1 MKKAFVDQILL
12 GLFLFATLIVIGAT
26 VSDNMEARDKYYQLK
41 QITDNAVL
49 TLGKY
54 YINVDDNTIAAENV
68 YNSMLDQTKL
78 GNEVKNKIT
87 YAWDFINEPNSV
99 TATIANYEQP
109 TFWFK
114 LLDLASFNLNVE
126 SKANISVVDLD
137 TPTSSYSSG
146 IAPFAVNDQDFAI
159 GDSFNISYEL
169 TADLQYSHKDTFYPL
184 VTNCDCDCAFILS
197 NQFDF
202 SSLGYNTGSCNT
214 SSAGCST
221 HGESEFGDYSK
232 LIDDVYNSGQS
243 INFENGQTDTPM
255 CLLGTYLGNT
265 TSTWGTQINHLSSGI
280 FELIGN
286 NGANLPLEMD
296 IITLDE
302 NAMANGIVRVR
313 VTGYDF
319 VTVSNPDNRYIKL
332 ITTIVPAKT
341 KEIEL
346 VY

>member
-26 VSDNMEARDKYYQLK
+26 VSDNMEARDKYYNLK

-49 TLGKY
+49 TLAKY
-54 YINVDDNTIAAENV
+54 YVKVEENTIEAENV
-68 YNSMLDQTKL
+68 YDSMLDQTKL
-78 GNEVKNKIT
+78 GNEIKNKIVYT
-87 YAWDFINEPNSV
+87 WDFINEPNSV
-99 TATIANYEQP
+99 KATIANYEQP

-114 LLDLASFNLNVE
+114 LLGLASFNLNAE

-137 TPTSSYSSG
+137 TPKSLYSSG
-146 IAPFAVNDQDFAI
+146 IAPFAVNDQDFVI
-159 GDSFNISYEL
+159 GDSFDISYEL
-169 TADLQYSHKDTFYPL
+169 TADLQFNHKDTFYPL
-184 VTNCDCDCAFILS
+184 VTNCDCDCSFILS
-197 NQFDF
+197 NKFDF
-202 SSLGYNTGSCNT
+202 SSLGYNIDTCNALSTGCT
-214 SSAGCST
+214 T

-302 NAMANGIVRVR
+302 NAQANGIVRVR